1 MSAVVAAPP
10 VGAGS
15 PASWLK
21 IPPPCQLFLP
31 TTANLS
37 TDPLLLLLP
46 LDRKEGQ
53 CVLLVPK
60 KHSCKGI
67 ALRCKVVLQLVGS
80 GRSFGRLVGLVG
92 GPAMASCCNAVVLPS
107 SGSAEVGEDTNQH
120 RRRSRQSN
128 FSAAAPLQEAP
139 VREPRKR
146 SHLLL
151 SIVDESSSYL
161 VGPDWQTKFEV
172 RWRQSGAASVAFFP
186 LRLLL
191 LVSSLPWPVACHGS
205 TCQQPV

>member
-1 MSAVVAAPP
+1 MCTFGAKEAFVQRNCTPLQSCSSA
-10 VGAGS
+10 GRFG
-15 PASWLK
+15 
-21 IPPPCQLFLP
+21 
-31 TTANLS
+31 
-37 TDPLLLLLP
+37 
-46 LDRKEGQ
+46 
-53 CVLLVPK
+53 
-60 KHSCKGI
+60 
-67 ALRCKVVLQLVGS
+67 KVVWSACGLGEAGRPWPAAVMQWCCHPVALQ
-80 GRSFGRLVGLVG
+80 RLERT
-92 GPAMASCCNAVVLPS
+92 P
-107 SGSAEVGEDTNQH
+107 TNQQ

-172 RWRQSGAASVAFFP
+172 RWRHSGAASVAFFP